1 MLITGHL
8 HEEKYLCKNFELKEA
23 GGCLLEEGIFSR
35 NLWVYEKTAI
45 NWPVWSLLTI
55 NIMHDSIC
63 RENVYLL

>member
-1 MLITGHL
+1 MFTNTMTKLNQKARQKMLNTGHL

-45 NWPVWSLLTI
+45 N
-55 NIMHDSIC
+55 
-63 RENVYLL
+63 